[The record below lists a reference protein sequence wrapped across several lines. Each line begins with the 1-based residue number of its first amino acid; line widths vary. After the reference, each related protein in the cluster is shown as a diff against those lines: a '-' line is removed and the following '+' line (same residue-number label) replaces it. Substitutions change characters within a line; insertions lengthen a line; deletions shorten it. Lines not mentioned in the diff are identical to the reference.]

1 MSTRSYIAKKLK
13 DNTYKYIYC
22 HSDGYL
28 EHNGVILNKY
38 YSKESEVDELL
49 ALGSISC
56 LGNYPGDDDAS
67 RPDDVEYNK
76 WYRRGM
82 NQCIAYHRDM
92 GREFE
97 VFTTNDINDI
107 HGAQDY
113 TYVWDSDTSCWYVA
127 EGSDRFMLLKD
138 ALEMNNR
145 AYLNDNTARGLHLSV
160 RDVVNLLEPSTH
172 YIIQSNATGKVLY
185 DSENPNDEGHNADA
199 VLHIKVTSI
208 SKQVEPHISQIE
220 TVLCLVL
227 ADFKFD

>member
-1 MSTRSYIAKKLK
+1 MSTRSYIAKKLE

-56 LGNYPGDDDAS
+56 LGNYPGDNDAS
-67 RPDDVEYNK
+67 RPNDEEYNK

-97 VFTTNDINDI
+97 IFTTNDIDDI
-107 HGAQDY
+107 HGVQDY
-113 TYVWDSDTSCWYVA
+113 TYVWITNCWYVA
-127 EGSDRFMLLKD
+127 KGSDCFVPLEEALKK
-138 ALEMNNR
+138 NNR
-145 AYLNDNTARGLHLSV
+145 AYLNDNTSRGIHLSV
-160 RDVVNLLEPSTH
+160 RDVVNLLEPDTH
-172 YIIQSNATGKVLY
+172 YIIQSNATGKILY
-185 DSENPNDEGHNADA
+185 DSENPNDKEYDADA
-199 VLHIKVTSI
+199 VLHIKATSI
-208 SKQVEPHISQIE
+208 SKQIESHISQIE